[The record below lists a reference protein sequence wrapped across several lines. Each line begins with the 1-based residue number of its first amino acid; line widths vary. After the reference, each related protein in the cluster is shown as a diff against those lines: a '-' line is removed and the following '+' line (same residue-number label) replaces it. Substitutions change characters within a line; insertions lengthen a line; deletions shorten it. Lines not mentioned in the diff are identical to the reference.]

1 MVHDYNKNFVLDT
14 KKHKLI
20 LNWSKIDEEM
30 LFKFF
35 DSFVEAY
42 RRYTWKSQNVINLD
56 SVVNDDLKN
65 WQFPWINEKNELLG
79 YFSNSDFKVILW
91 SILTEVFKVRE
102 RKNSMLFSDRCSAI
116 FIDFLAS
123 LEEFSKWGNVNEE
136 IFKIISELRNDND
149 NFAKTALSFEAEL
162 AKILDSSIPETNTTK
177 KPQENIIVQK
187 TEEID
192 KNDLL
197 KWIVSREVVN
207 WYYEYFGTFWNNTF
221 PLELIKENSLAIF
234 KDQENNYYFKL
245 QGWSTLYKLDKNIK
259 SMSWE
264 NNTLKLIFKNWDI
277 KIINL

>member
-1 MVHDYNKNFVLDT
+1 MVHDYNKNFVLDS

-20 LNWSKIDEEM
+20 LNWTNIDKEM

-35 DSFVEAY
+35 DSFVYAY
-42 RRYTWKSQNVINLD
+42 KKYIWTQQNRIDLVNIINNFLKKWKFPWVNEKINL
-56 SVVNDDLKN
+56 L
-65 WQFPWINEKNELLG
+65 WYFG
-79 YFSNSDFKVILW
+79 YSDFKVMLG
-91 SILTEVFKVRE
+91 STLTEVFKVRE
-102 RKNSMLFSDRCSAI
+102 RKNTILLCDKCMAIFSD
-116 FIDFLAS
+116 FFDS
-123 LEEFSKWGNVNEE
+123 LEELSKWGNVNED
-136 IFKIISELRNDND
+136 ILKIISELKNDND
-149 NFAKTALSFEAEL
+149 NVAKATLSFEDELESIL
-162 AKILDSSIPETNTTK
+162 AKNIPDSNTTK

-197 KWIVSREVVN
+197 KWIISREVVN

-221 PLELIKENSLAIF
+221 PLELLKENSLAIF

-245 QGWSTLYKLDKNIK
+245 QGWSILYKLDKNIK